1 VVRKRDDEEVYS
13 GGGEEEAGWRGLNR
27 VGSSVV
33 GLGRFS
39 AVWLG
44 RLSLCWTYTY
54 AQHIYNIYIVYI

>member
-1 VVRKRDDEEVYS
+1 VILSGMAAWSESDSLRDGGVVRKRDDEEVYS

-39 AVWLG
+39 AV
-44 RLSLCWTYTY
+44 
-54 AQHIYNIYIVYI
+54 